1 MEYSPA
7 GQALPSTVKLKGTLT
22 VDVAAIAG
30 IAVTAAA
37 ARTTGAR
44 IWEKKLDFMV

>member
-1 MEYSPA
+1 M
-7 GQALPSTVKLKGTLT
+7 

-37 ARTTGAR
+37 VRTTDAR
-44 IWEKKLDFMV
+44 IRGKKLNFMV